1 LRLRGNGEDPW
12 PVYALVEGGCIR
24 AYLQARVR
32 QHAKTVREH
41 WLGGAPLEDLIDDAP
56 FAVCRGWDIVHA
68 DYLEGGR

>member
-1 LRLRGNGEDPW
+1 
-12 PVYALVEGGCIR
+12 
-24 AYLQARVR
+24 VR